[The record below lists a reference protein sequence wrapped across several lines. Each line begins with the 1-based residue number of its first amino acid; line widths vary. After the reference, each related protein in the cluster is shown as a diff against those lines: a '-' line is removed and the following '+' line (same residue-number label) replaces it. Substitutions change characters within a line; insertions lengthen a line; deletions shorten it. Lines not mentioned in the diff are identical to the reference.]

1 MRASFCVS
9 ARGLWAALALVV
21 FAAAAVSAADGDHVI
36 GPGDAVE
43 IAVRGYD
50 KLCVSATVGDD
61 GAFLY
66 PMLGRVEAAG
76 KTLSALRE
84 TLTARLADGYVREP
98 KVAVTLK
105 SAAPREVIV
114 LGEANQTGVVVIRQ
128 GMTLVELYARVGGAT
143 GTSNGEIVIK
153 RRKGAPRG
161 AEPAVLRANLSALL
175 SGGADADMPLEDGD
189 IVLFGSKAP
198 VGEGKVYV
206 LGEVRRPG
214 VVNVSVKGI
223 DLYELV
229 MVCGGVTADAAGKI
243 VVRRSETSPGRAQ
256 QAKPEAS
263 KAGDEDAADGWVE
276 TYWLRDLMMGK
287 SRETRVYDRDSVFFP
302 KADEQAYYMLGQ
314 VQKTGRFPYV
324 EGITVFEAVA
334 IAGGYTRIANP
345 KGAVITRRVD
355 GVLKELPVT
364 ENTKLAPG
372 DFLRVPESW
381 W

>member
-1 MRASFCVS
+1 MRASFS
-9 ARGLWAALALVV
+9 ARVLRLAAALTLCAAAAALA
-21 FAAAAVSAADGDHVI
+21 AGGEHVI
-36 GPGDAVE
+36 GPRDVID
-43 IAVRGYD
+43 IAVRGCD
-50 KLCVSATVGDD
+50 KLCVAVTVGDD

-84 TLTARLADGYVREP
+84 TLRTRLADGYVRDPNVE
-98 KVAVTLK
+98 VTLK
-105 SAAPREVIV
+105 AVAPREVIV
-114 LGEANQTGVVVIRQ
+114 LGEANNTGVVAIRQ
-128 GMTLVELYARVGGAT
+128 GMSLIELFARVGGAT
-143 GTSNGEIVIK
+143 PNSNGEIVIK
-153 RRKGAPRG
+153 RRKGSPRG
-161 AEPAVLRANLSALL
+161 SEPVSIRASLGSLL
-175 SGGADADMPLEDGD
+175 SGGADADLALEDGD

-214 VVNVSVKGI
+214 VINVSAKGM

-229 MVCGGVTADAAGKI
+229 MVCGGVTADASGKI
-243 VVRRSETSPGRAQ
+243 VVRRGETSPGRTQ
-256 QAKPEAS
+256 PAKPG
-263 KAGDEDAADGWVE
+263 AGQSAAEETADAAVE

-287 SRETRVYDRDSVFFP
+287 ARDARVYDRDSVFFP
-302 KADEQAYYMLGQ
+302 KADEQAYYILGQ
-314 VQKTGRFPYV
+314 VQRTGRFPYI